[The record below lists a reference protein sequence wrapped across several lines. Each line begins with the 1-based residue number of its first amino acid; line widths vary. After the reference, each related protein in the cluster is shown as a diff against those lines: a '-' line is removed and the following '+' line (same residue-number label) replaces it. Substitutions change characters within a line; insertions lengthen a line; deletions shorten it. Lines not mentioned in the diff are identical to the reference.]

1 MMITSNSLQFFSEKL
16 LSDIAPLF
24 FAAAL
29 GELVIL
35 FPSWLLRD
43 TATLRGS
50 FIPSFIPNHVANWPN
65 KLQIGPPAVPYMY
78 I

>member
-1 MMITSNSLQFFSEKL
+1 MINSNSLQFVSEKL

-24 FAAAL
+24 FAAAF
-29 GELVIL
+29 GEMVIL

-43 TATLRGS
+43 TATLGGS
-50 FIPSFIPNHVANWPN
+50 FYTNHVANWPN
-65 KLQIGPPAVPYMY
+65 KMQIGPPAVPYMY

>member
-1 MMITSNSLQFFSEKL
+1 MITSNSLQFFSEKL

-29 GELVIL
+29 GELVIH

-50 FIPSFIPNHVANWPN
+50 FYTQSFANWPN